1 MDNQELINNIIDDII
16 SGNNTEAKQSIEN
29 ILSQKLNDAIDTKK
43 QEVASSIYTTDRADS
58 SEKSEEET
66 TENPE

>member
-1 MDNQELINNIIDDII
+1 MDNQELINSIIDDII

-66 TENPE
+66 